1 MAEVELKNGYLKISN
16 SLFDNLFLR
25 DFNKRELVII
35 SLILRLSYGFNKKY
49 AIIKPKSALSIC
61 GLYPADINKTL
72 NSLIKNKVIHAYAN
86 DIYEINKNFDEWLIG
101 FSKNF
106 DEVKL
111 TSLKSLQFEDKI
123 LSETLKNDSENLS
136 KTLKNND
143 DFLSETLKENEVN
156 YLNNFK
162 QNTKKDLSETLKN
175 NDDNLSKT
183 LKGDL
188 VKHLKKSEIFKQNT
202 YTPISKTLKKNQNL
216 LVKHLKTQRGNAD
229 IESVTGGRK
238 YIIKDILNTYLN
250 TLLKEKR
257 EKFNNKNSNKK
268 LPKNF
273 DPFLNNPIVEIFK
286 QNYKKILK
294 KRDCYLDAIKINR
307 LTEIYTDRPEI
318 IDQIPDIIT
327 KYSKIR
333 FTGMV
338 DPPSLKWLINE
349 GGWAGILNG
358 EYDQYMQEPTNERTD
373 DGWTL

>member
-35 SLILRLSYGFNKKY
+35 SLILRMSYGFNKKY

-72 NSLIKNKVIHAYAN
+72 KSLVNNKVIHAYAN
-86 DIYEINKNFDEWLIG
+86 DIYEINKNYDEWLIG

-123 LSETLKNDSENLS
+123 LSETLKNNDEN
-136 KTLKNND
+136 
-143 DFLSETLKENEVN
+143 
-156 YLNNFK
+156 
-162 QNTKKDLSETLKN
+162 LSETLKN

-183 LKGDL
+183 LKGNL
-188 VKHLKKSEIFKQNT
+188 VKHLKKTGIFKQNT
-202 YTPISKTLKKNQNL
+202 YNPISKTLKKNQNL

-229 IESVTGGRK
+229 VKGVTGGRK